1 MKDDAEVFDS
11 ERMKIIMG
19 QTMTDSRGRLHVMHN
34 IKMPFRLAG
43 ANELAVLGVSVDITE
58 QKKNEEFRND
68 IIKTVSHELRT
79 PLSIEREGISL
90 VLDGTVG
97 PLADQQTMILR
108 TVLRNIDRLSRMID
122 NLLDVSRIEAGK
134 IELRQKPV
142 FLENLIKDVVAEF
155 QPKLAGENLTIL
167 TNLVDET
174 SREYVA
180 ADSDKI
186 QQVLT
191 NLLDNAIRFSGQ
203 GTITVRTRLLAS
215 EVECEV
221 VDQGIGI
228 APENITRMFEKFQQ
242 FGRVAGAGEKG
253 LGLGLAIVKGII
265 DLHRGRVWVKSHS
278 GKGTSVF
285 FTLPKVRERLP

>member
-1 MKDDAEVFDS
+1 
-11 ERMKIIMG
+11 
-19 QTMTDSRGRLHVMHN
+19 
-34 IKMPFRLAG
+34 
-43 ANELAVLGVSVDITE
+43 
-58 QKKNEEFRND
+58 
-68 IIKTVSHELRT
+68 
-79 PLSIEREGISL
+79 
-90 VLDGTVG
+90 VG